1 MKKDFVVTRK
11 KSNFARFNIVVMFS
25 VFQDIV
31 VYEHLQDAFL
41 ACILSAITC
50 GIVGSYVVARRMVFL
65 SGGITHASFGGLGM
79 AIYAGL
85 NPLLGALLFAS
96 VAAVGV
102 EFASRRGDI
111 REDSAIGIIWSVGMA
126 IGALFMSL
134 TPGYAVELPSYLF
147 GSISLVDG
155 ADIKWLVLLMI
166 VVVLGAV
173 LYGRRIMYIT
183 FDEEYARSQ
192 GLPTALVAYVMS
204 IVVAVTIVLSIK
216 VMGIVLLMSLVTIPT
231 VVANTLTKDYR
242 LITLF
247 AVIIAVLC
255 NTAGFVM
262 SYEVELPS
270 GGGIPTG
277 SCIIFLLSLTLLLVK
292 LVDVIRRWPRRGVSG
307 V

>member
-1 MKKDFVVTRK
+1 
-11 KSNFARFNIVVMFS
+11 MFS

-126 IGALFMSL
+126 LGALFMSL

-292 LVDVIRRWPRRGVSG
+292 LVDVIRRWSRRGVSG

>member
-1 MKKDFVVTRK
+1 MY
-11 KSNFARFNIVVMFS
+11 S
-25 VFQDIV
+25 VFQDIAT
-31 VYEHLQDAFL
+31 YEHLSDAFI

-65 SGGITHASFGGLGM
+65 SGGITHASFGGLGV
-79 AIYAGL
+79 ALYAGF

-96 VAAVGV
+96 VASVGV

-126 IGALFMSL
+126 LGALFMSL

-155 ADIKWLVLLMI
+155 ADIKWLALLMVM
-166 VVVLGAV
+166 VVVGAMA
-173 LYGRRIMYIT
+173 YGRKIMYMT

-192 GLPTALVAYVMS
+192 GVPTTVVAYAMS
-204 IVVAVTIVLSIK
+204 VVVAVTIVLSIK

-231 VVANTLTKDYR
+231 VVANTLSKDFR
-242 LITLF
+242 WITLL
-247 AVIIAVLC
+247 AVLTALLC
-255 NTAGFVM
+255 NIAGFVM
-262 SYEVELPS
+262 SYEVVLPS

-277 SCIIFLLSLTLLLVK
+277 SCIIFLLFVVLLLVK
-292 LVDVIRRWPRRGVSG
+292 LIDAARRRLQHN
-307 V
+307 